1 MLGILMYIQYIPVP
15 ALRAAPAERGCCRF
29 SGFTT
34 AACPERGDALL
45 ATILVGVL
53 QAFKTIK

>member
-15 ALRAAPAERGCCRF
+15 ALRAAPA
-29 SGFTT
+29 
-34 AACPERGDALL
+34 DALL